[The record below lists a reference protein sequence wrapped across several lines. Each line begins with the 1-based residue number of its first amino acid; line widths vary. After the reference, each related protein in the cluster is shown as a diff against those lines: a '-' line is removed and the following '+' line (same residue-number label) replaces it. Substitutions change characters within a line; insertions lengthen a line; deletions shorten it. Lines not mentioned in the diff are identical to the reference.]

1 MTARRLLTFLLGL
14 GLLSAVLAAPVAAQD
29 GPARPLAPPDAQPLA
44 DPPDAPSGDGTGVR
58 LATELGDIVIGLFT
72 ESSPVASENFVNLVE
87 AGFYDGVV
95 FHRLV
100 PGFVIQG
107 GDPEG
112 TGRGGPGYTIRD
124 EPVVGRYGRGIVA
137 MARTPAPDSQG
148 SQFFIVLD
156 DAAEQALES
165 ARTYAI
171 FGRVVEGM
179 DVVDAIAATPNSGP
193 PENTALEPVSITST
207 SLEQVQLPPEPER
220 EAIAEPGHADRVLEG
235 YYPATIAG
243 AALEPGSF
251 SADQVLAGVPPD
263 DPITGLAGLAE
274 ARGKATSDLTIASA
288 STGQG
293 DGFVGVLAARLD
305 GIPAAEFEAELT
317 PLILQAGPDVG
328 IEALEVADR
337 AVRRVAPGTGL
348 AGPSPVYVLV
358 SDEVVWYVLAPEGD
372 LLDEV
377 IAALP

>member
-1 MTARRLLTFLLGL
+1 MTYRRLLTLVLGMLLL
-14 GLLSAVLAAPVAAQD
+14 PSLLAAPVAAQED
-29 GPARPLAPPDAQPLA
+29 PVRPLAPPDAEPLV

-58 LATELGDIVIGLFT
+58 LSTELGDIVIGLFT
-72 ESSPVASENFVNLVE
+72 ESSPVASENFTNLVA

-156 DAAEQALES
+156 DEAELALES

-179 DVVDAIAATPNSGP
+179 DVVDTIAATPNSGP
-193 PENTALEPVSITST
+193 PENSALEPVRITSA
-207 SLEQVQLPPEPER
+207 SLEQVQLPPEPDWAPTDR
-220 EAIAEPGHADRVLEG
+220 PGHADPALEAL
-235 YYPATIAG
+235 YPDTIAG
-243 AALEPGSF
+243 TAIEASSF
-251 SADQVLAGVPPD
+251 SAEQILAGVAAE
-263 DPITGLAGLAE
+263 DPINGLSALA
-274 ARGKATSDLTIASA
+274 AAHGKTPSDLVIASA
-288 STGQG
+288 SAGQG
-293 DGFVGVLAARLD
+293 EGFVGIFAARLD
-305 GIPAAEFEAELT
+305 GVPASGFEAELT
-317 PLILQAGPDVG
+317 PLILQAGPDVA
-328 IEALEVADR
+328 ISEEVVAGR
-337 AVRRVAPGTGL
+337 AVRRVEAGTGL

-358 SDEVVWYVLAPEGD
+358 SGEVVWYVLAPDGA
-372 LLDEV
+372 LLEELV
-377 IAALP
+377 AALP